1 MCQTHYKQDC
11 KFGAV
16 REIRRIRPR
25 RKNAARLGGLSLSP
39 EAAGRVSEVA
49 ASRGVSP
56 NHQLTDILEE
66 WAQEVNRAATNPRG
80 RPKQAE

>member
-16 REIRRIRPR
+16 REIKRVRPR
-25 RKNAARLGGLSLSP
+25 RKSAVRLGGLSLSP
-39 EAAGRVSEVA
+39 EAADRVSEVA
-49 ASRGVSP
+49 AARGVTP

-66 WAQEVNRAATNPRG
+66 WAQAVNRAATKRRG
-80 RPKQAE
+80 PFQKAD